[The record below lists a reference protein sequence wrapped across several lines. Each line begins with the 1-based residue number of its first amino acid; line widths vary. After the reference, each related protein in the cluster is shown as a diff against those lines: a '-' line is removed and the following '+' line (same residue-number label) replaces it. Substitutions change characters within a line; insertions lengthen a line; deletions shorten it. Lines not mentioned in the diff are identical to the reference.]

1 MKKQLFITICAI
13 FGLSLSGCG
22 GPDAPDPDNVDV
34 DRDTEPVEAPDK
46 EAQQTEEQTPLTEPV
61 EQLDTGL
68 RKATDPEQFLQAREG
83 LQAEGDPFRL
93 FPLSPQQSPE
103 KIARLR
109 ARRIAEQQQQQQEQQ
124 QQEQQQ
130 QAQQQEQPQEQAE
143 QQPQDKE
150 AGETEKPEKPEKPE
164 KSEKPEPPPQP
175 KLAQDVEVVGAVQ
188 VGNDPMLIIKAP
200 NERTTRYVR
209 PGQFIANEQVLIK
222 EINMSNR
229 PTPTVVLQ
237 QIGFEQEV
245 VKGVGKGVAVGTTQG
260 VPGSESQDRVPAP
273 PPKQPGQVPTLR

>member
-22 GPDAPDPDNVDV
+22 GPDAPDPDKVDV
-34 DRDTEPVEAPDK
+34 DGDTEPVEAPDK
-46 EAQQTEEQTPLTEPV
+46 EAQQPDEETSLTEPV

-68 RKATDPEQFLQAREG
+68 REATDPEQFLQAREG
-83 LQAEGDPFRL
+83 LRGEGDPFRL
-93 FPLSPQQSPE
+93 FPLSSQLSPE
-103 KIARLR
+103 QLARLR
-109 ARRIAEQQQQQQEQQ
+109 ARRIEEQQQKQQEQQQEQQQQEQQ

-130 QAQQQEQPQEQAE
+130 QEQAE

-150 AGETEKPEKPEKPE
+150 AGEAEKPEKPPKPE
-164 KSEKPEPPPQP
+164 TPPQP

-188 VGNDPMLIIKAP
+188 VGNDPMLIVKAP
-200 NERTTRYVR
+200 NEQTSRYVR

-237 QIGFEQEV
+237 QRGFEQEV

-260 VPGSESQDRVPAP
+260 VPGSQSQDRVPAP
-273 PPKQPGQVPTLR
+273 PPKQPGKVPTLR